1 MPTEQQAILE
11 STIAAQQKAVKLDAE
26 ALEALQKLYQQA
38 ASDIEQRIAVHSG
51 ADGNVSLQELQSLL
65 SQVNARLKELS
76 QARDRLLSQRIAD
89 AVLIGTDVF
98 AGISV
103 AAAAAIHIATIRTLR
118 ESIADDGLQLSDRIW
133 RIDRQARDLVV
144 NAIERAVIE
153 GQGATQAARE
163 LLVRGETVTAEI
175 SAKMG
180 AANAQE
186 LAKVTSELLTGVGS
200 PMDNAM
206 RVMRT
211 EINRAHGTAYAE
223 GFMQHPDAAGLR
235 FLLSPGHP
243 KPDICDLLSTQNL
256 HGLGPGVYPTL
267 KDTGWPAHPNTIS
280 FLVGV
285 FKDEVTEA
293 DRAGKETPMQALE
306 RLKPAQQVGVLG
318 KNKYE
323 AFKGGKLTAGMIFK
337 PWSEVQKAGA

>member
-1 MPTEQQAILE
+1 MTPEQQAILDA
-11 STIAAQQKAVKLDAE
+11 TLAAQKKAVKLDAE
-26 ALEALQKLYQQA
+26 ALEQLQKLYQQA
-38 ASDIEQRIAVHSG
+38 AADIAQQITNYRDG
-51 ADGNVSLQELQSLL
+51 DGNVSLNDLQDLL
-65 SQVNARLKELS
+65 AQVNARLKQLAEARNKLLYQDIAEAVMIGAAPFVALGVTS
-76 QARDRLLSQRIAD
+76 QIIQQTGQQLRTFIA
-89 AVLIGTDVF
+89 
-98 AGISV
+98 
-103 AAAAAIHIATIRTLR
+103 
-118 ESIADDGLQLSDRIW
+118 EDGLQLSDRIW
-133 RIDRQARDLVV
+133 RLDRQARDLVV

-163 LLVRGETVTAEI
+163 LLARGAAVTAEI
-175 SAKMG
+175 AAKMR
-180 AANAQE
+180 AANAQAIGE
-186 LAKVTSELLTGVGS
+186 IASELLTGVGS

-256 HGLGPGVYPTL
+256 HGLGAGVYPTL

-285 FKDEVTEA
+285 FKDEVTDA

-306 RLKPAQQVGVLG
+306 RLSPAQQIGVLG

-323 AFKGGKLTAGMIFK
+323 AFKGGKLTAGMIRK
-337 PWSEVQKAGA
+337 AWKEVQQKVGA